1 MVKVLM
7 STLSGTKE
15 IEVDDQGNNKDL
27 QLHINLE
34 NLGAIDKT
42 LEKIKELWK
51 GH

>member
-7 STLSGTKE
+7 STLSGAKE
-15 IEVDDQGNNKDL
+15 IEVDSEGNNKDL

-34 NLGAIDKT
+34 KLGAIDKT
-42 LEKIKELWK
+42 LKIIEELWK